1 MVIGNHMVT
10 MTMMQEM
17 KLEHLSLIVAV
28 LSESQ
33 VTVAMVTIINEIF
46 KRPLCKRN

>member
-1 MVIGNHMVT
+1 MVT
-10 MTMMQEM
+10 MTMMLEM

-33 VTVAMVTIINEIF
+33 VTGVAMVTIINEIL
-46 KRPLCKRN
+46 RPLCKRN